1 MIESNKHYS
10 GHPEHRQPISE
21 ETFEDINAVPNT
33 DSHWLRLLFRL
44 NGNWLQ

>member
-1 MIESNKHYS
+1 MVESNQH
-10 GHPEHRQPISE
+10 GENRQPSSE

-33 DSHWLRLLFRL
+33 DSHWLRLLGRL